1 VVTDWFQ
8 AKRFFKQQKSKIE
21 EEEITNLEH
30 PVFAGQIFAEMLGA
44 VAHPEFYLYSQQEV
58 RSLLPST
65 SLLPY
70 FYFLTSTFTSLL
82 LLLLLRSTSWS

>member
-1 VVTDWFQ
+1 MVTDWFQ

-58 RSLLPST
+58 
-65 SLLPY
+65 
-70 FYFLTSTFTSLL
+70 
-82 LLLLLRSTSWS
+82 

>member
-1 VVTDWFQ
+1 MAALSLLPFRCCVVTDWFQ
-8 AKRFFKQQKSKIE
+8 AKRFFKEQKSKIE

-58 RSLLPST
+58 
-65 SLLPY
+65 
-70 FYFLTSTFTSLL
+70 
-82 LLLLLRSTSWS
+82 